1 MANTRMVGHRTATR
15 DGAEPAEGAGVGS
28 LVLGVPTYK
37 RAVHDRLREMIGS
50 FELAPGDR
58 LVETDLAARLG
69 VSKTPVREA
78 IALLEADGLV
88 ETFPYR
94 GAMVRWLSVNEMVE
108 QGFLVDALEMPA
120 YPLVVER
127 ITSAELTTI
136 RKVCDQLRK
145 ARRDRNEKRF
155 AELAVEI
162 HSRLFACTGFPRL
175 QKLIQIVLGP
185 VGFRYDRILVYPFD
199 DAWDLLTDLS
209 VKRVEAVRDRDAD
222 LVCRVVRTHRDQLH
236 AMAVERAQMPEIA
249 RYFRAD

>member
-1 MANTRMVGHRTATR
+1 MAGTRASGRVAAPGTPAADGSTA
-15 DGAEPAEGAGVGS
+15 GS
-28 LVLGVPTYK
+28 LTIDLPTYK
-37 RAVHDRLREMIGS
+37 RAVYERLREMIAG

-94 GAMVRWLSVNEMVE
+94 GAMVRWLSVTEMTE

-120 YPLVVER
+120 YPIVVAR
-127 ITSAELTTI
+127 ITTAELSAV
-136 RKVCDQLRK
+136 RKVADELKR
-145 ARRDRNEKRF
+145 ARRDREQERF
-155 AELAVEI
+155 ARLAVEI

-185 VGFRYDRILVYPFD
+185 AGLRYDRILVYPFD
-199 DAWDLLTDLS
+199 DAWDVLTEMS
-209 VKRVEAVRDRDAD
+209 VKRYEAIRTRDAD
-222 LVCRVVRTHRDQLH
+222 LVAETIRRYRGLMHEMAIERVQR
-236 AMAVERAQMPEIA
+236 PEIA
-249 RYFRAD
+249 RYFRD